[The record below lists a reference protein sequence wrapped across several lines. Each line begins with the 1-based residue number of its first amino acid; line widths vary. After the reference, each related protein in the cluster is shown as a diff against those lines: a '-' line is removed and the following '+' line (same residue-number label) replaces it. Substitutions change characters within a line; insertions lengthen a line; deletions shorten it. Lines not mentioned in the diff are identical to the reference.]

1 MQQDNK
7 SNAPAQSGTAGQPQQ
22 TDNEQGRLPDSAEK
36 RTEEMS
42 SDISHVDQQE
52 GQMNNGTLGGNFDAG
67 GTQSA

>member
-1 MQQDNK
+1 MQQENK
-7 SNAPAQSGTAGQPQQ
+7 NNTPAQSGTAGQPQQ
-22 TDNEQGRLPDSAEK
+22 TSNEQGRLPDSAEK

-52 GQMNNGTLGGNFDAG
+52 GQMNNGTLGGNFDTA